1 MDQTLIYVISALL
14 SLLVMVG
21 IALMSK
27 VRYASL
33 GNSLSAL
40 AILAGIVFTLLTK
53 ENNGTPIITAWSLY
67 PSLAIGALIGGLFA
81 TRVKM
86 IQMPQLVA
94 LLNGLG
100 GGASALVGI
109 LSVAGI
115 GERLAATAFS
125 NFTGYLAIGIG
136 LITLVGSLVAAGKL
150 HRLLPQK
157 PQVWAFHS
165 MATVL
170 SLVVM
175 AILILI
181 GTFSQYEG
189 MPVFWLIAGVA
200 IFSSLFGLYFS
211 IRVGGADMPITISLL
226 NSLSGV
232 AGAIA
237 GMAIG
242 DVLLVAVGGIVGA
255 SGLLLTQIM
264 CRAMNRSLLSIL
276 LGTKKKVA
284 SPA

>member
-67 PSLAIGALIGGLFA
+67 PSLIIGTLIGGMFA
-81 TRVKM
+81 MRVKM

-115 GERLAATAFS
+115 GEALEATS
-125 NFTGYLAIGIG
+125 P
-136 LITLVGSLVAAGKL
+136 LVSDLSRWLVAL
-150 HRLLPQK
+150 LLPANCI
-157 PQVWAFHS
+157 VFFHKS
-165 MATVL
+165 RR
-170 SLVVM
+170 
-175 AILILI
+175 
-181 GTFSQYEG
+181 
-189 MPVFWLIAGVA
+189 
-200 IFSSLFGLYFS
+200 FGLS
-211 IRVGGADMPITISLL
+211 IRWRRYSRLW
-226 NSLSGV
+226 
-232 AGAIA
+232 
-237 GMAIG
+237 
-242 DVLLVAVGGIVGA
+242 
-255 SGLLLTQIM
+255 
-264 CRAMNRSLLSIL
+264 
-276 LGTKKKVA
+276 
-284 SPA
+284 

>member
-53 ENNGTPIITAWSLY
+53 ENNGIPIITAWTLY

-100 GGASALVGI
+100 GEHL
-109 LSVAGI
+109 
-115 GERLAATAFS
+115 RLWGFS
-125 NFTGYLAIGIG
+125 
-136 LITLVGSLVAAGKL
+136 
-150 HRLLPQK
+150 P
-157 PQVWAFHS
+157 
-165 MATVL
+165 
-170 SLVVM
+170 
-175 AILILI
+175 
-181 GTFSQYEG
+181 
-189 MPVFWLIAGVA
+189 
-200 IFSSLFGLYFS
+200 
-211 IRVGGADMPITISLL
+211 
-226 NSLSGV
+226 
-232 AGAIA
+232 
-237 GMAIG
+237 
-242 DVLLVAVGGIVGA
+242 
-255 SGLLLTQIM
+255 
-264 CRAMNRSLLSIL
+264 
-276 LGTKKKVA
+276 
-284 SPA
+284 